1 MKRSFALLTAFALSG
16 CLTSMPN
23 SSPSTEATPAAN
35 SSSSKAKSSDDSKS
49 AAADEKPKDR
59 QPLKRVVGYFPDWTH
74 NRKGSCQYTVDE
86 IDPMLFTHLN
96 FAFARVDGGER
107 AHPTFKLAPFDTTD
121 LGPNGQY
128 AKFVALKKKN
138 PKLKTLLSVGGWTHS
153 DPPYDWIFS
162 AMAETPEGRKQFIDS
177 AIKYLRDN
185 GFDGLDLDW
194 EYPSE
199 PTRGGR
205 AIDTKN
211 YIKLLSEVRAAF
223 EAEKV
228 PPGKEKL
235 LFTVAAPSGVYI
247 KWYDLPKMHAS
258 LDWINL
264 MSYDYAGGWD
274 HRAGHNAPNPKLGPG
289 VAASVSIYRNFGVPA
304 DKIVVGMG
312 TYGHT
317 FAGVEDSKPGTPSTG
332 NGPKQ
337 RCTEEPGLVAYFE
350 MKELLDAGKAKAEW
364 DENAQVPYAYDEKG
378 KVWYSYDDEKSFN
391 QKLDFI
397 QDQGLGGAMIWE
409 VDTDDFHHGY
419 PLISQCTKRL
429 AK

>member
-1 MKRSFALLTAFALSG
+1 MKRTPALLSVLALSG

-23 SSPSTEATPAAN
+23 ATSSNDAASSPSSASTPSKGSASNA
-35 SSSSKAKSSDDSKS
+35 SSKTP
-49 AAADEKPKDR
+49 EKPTKK
-59 QPLKRVVGYFPDWTH
+59 QLERVVGYFPDWTH
-74 NRKGSCQYTVDE
+74 NREGKCKFTVED

-107 AHPTFKLAPFDTTD
+107 AHPTFKLAPFDKSD
-121 LGPNGQY
+121 LGPDGQY
-128 AKFVALKKKN
+128 AHFVALKKKN

-177 AIKYLRDN
+177 AIKYLREN

-205 AIDTKN
+205 AMDTGN
-211 YIKLLSEVRAAF
+211 YIKLLSEVHAAF
-223 EAEKV
+223 QAEKV
-228 PPGKEKL
+228 PAGKDKL

-247 KWYDLPKMHAS
+247 KWYDIAKMHPS

-264 MSYDYAGGWD
+264 MSYDYAGAWD
-274 HRAGHNAPNPKLGPG
+274 HRSGHNAPNPELGSG
-289 VAASVSIYRNFGVPA
+289 VAASVSIYKNFGVPA
-304 DKIVVGMG
+304 DKLVVGMA

-317 FAGVEDSKPGTPSTG
+317 FAGVEEAKVGAPATG
-332 NGPKQ
+332 PGPKQ
-337 RCTEEPGLVAYFE
+337 HCTEEPGLIAYFE
-350 MKELLDAGKAKAEW
+350 MEELLNSGHAKAEW
-364 DENAQVPYAYDEKG
+364 DDNAHVPFAYDEKS
-378 KVWYSYDDEKSFN
+378 KVWFSYDDPKSFN

-397 QDQGLGGAMIWE
+397 EEQGLGGAMIWE

-419 PLISQCTKRL
+419 PLISLAAKRL
-429 AK
+429 PK